1 MGNCQKKEKSSVSQP
16 QPVLAEDKYK
26 VFAPSQPI
34 QVQTPYQIQTP
45 SQPFQAQIKAPS
57 QPVQTQADD
66 AIIYVDFYFA
76 DKPEI
81 DRESVK
87 LALSQDVKHFKKL
100 VKNLVQFDLIEY
112 QVIYDNKRLSDTQI
126 FQSFWSKI
134 DFKEVVFFRPE
145 IGGS

>member
-1 MGNCQKKEKSSVSQP
+1 MGNCLKNEKSSVSQP
-16 QPVLAEDKYK
+16 QPVQSEDKYK
-26 VFAPSQPI
+26 V
-34 QVQTPYQIQTP
+34 Y
-45 SQPFQAQIKAPS
+45 APS
-57 QPVQTQADD
+57 QPVQVHAPYRMQTPSQPAQAQADD
-66 AIIYVDFYFA
+66 TIIDVDFYFA

-112 QVIYDNKRLSDTQI
+112 QVHYDNQILSDNKT

-134 DFKEVVFFRPE
+134 DFKEVVFFRPG
-145 IGGS
+145 ISGS